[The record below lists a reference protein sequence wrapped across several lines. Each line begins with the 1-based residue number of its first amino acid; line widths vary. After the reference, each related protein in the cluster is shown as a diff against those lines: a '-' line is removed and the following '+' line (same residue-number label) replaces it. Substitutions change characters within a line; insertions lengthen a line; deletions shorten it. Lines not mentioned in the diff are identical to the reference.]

1 MEEIVNFKWSG
12 KYVKILT
19 LFVHVSVGEVKKLC
33 GLVRLEMVNNPN
45 YTVSEGKIIQ
55 IKRYIL

>member
-1 MEEIVNFKWSG
+1 MNFKWSV
-12 KYVKILT
+12 KYVKIWP

-45 YTVSEGKIIQ
+45 YTVSEGSRVIQ
-55 IKRYIL
+55 VKRYIL